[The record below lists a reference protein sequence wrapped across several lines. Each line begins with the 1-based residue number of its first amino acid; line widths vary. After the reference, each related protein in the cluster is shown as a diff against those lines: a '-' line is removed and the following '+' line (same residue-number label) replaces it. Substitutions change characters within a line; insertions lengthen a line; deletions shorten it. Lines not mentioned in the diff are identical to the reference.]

1 MLAFFLPLL
10 YTIITMI
17 KGGIVIMLL
26 SEKFKKQI
34 AAAELVNAYPCGVER
49 EAAEV
54 VYKKAKKD
62 FEKDL
67 FKMIKDTYKNTMLQ
81 QQIKAF
87 YIACFN
93 DKEGGQELKNITFG
107 ELLQALKDNE
117 NIYETSGAIDSI
129 VRERLFILLANILG
143 KKYSYIYGLWLH
155 KRVD

>member
-1 MLAFFLPLL
+1 
-10 YTIITMI
+10 
-17 KGGIVIMLL
+17 MLL

-54 VYKKAKKD
+54 VYKKVKKD
-62 FEKDL
+62 FEKEL

-93 DKEGGQELKNITFG
+93 DEKGGQELKAVTFG
-107 ELLQALKDNE
+107 ELLQALE
-117 NIYETSGAIDSI
+117 NGVDVYSFTGACDSI

-143 KKYSYIYGLWLH
+143 KKYSYVYDLWLH
-155 KRVD
+155 NSRK

>member
-1 MLAFFLPLL
+1 
-10 YTIITMI
+10 
-17 KGGIVIMLL
+17 MLL

-49 EAAEV
+49 EVAEV

-67 FKMIKDTYKNTMLQ
+67 LKLIKDTYKNTMLQ

-93 DKEGGQELKNITFG
+93 DDEGGQELKAVTFG
-107 ELLQALKDNE
+107 ELLQALKNGVDV
-117 NIYETSGAIDSI
+117 YSFTGAYDSI
-129 VRERLFILLANILG
+129 VRERLFILLANILD
-143 KKYSYIYGLWLH
+143 KKYSYVYDLWLH
-155 KRVD
+155 NSRK

>member
-1 MLAFFLPLL
+1 
-10 YTIITMI
+10 
-17 KGGIVIMLL
+17 MLL
-26 SEKFKKQI
+26 SENFKKQI

-54 VYKKAKKD
+54 VYKKAKKA

-93 DKEGGQELKNITFG
+93 DEEGGQELKAVTFG
-107 ELLQALKDNE
+107 ELLQALE
-117 NIYETSGAIDSI
+117 NGVDVYSFTGVCDSI
-129 VRERLFILLANILG
+129 VRERLFILLANILD
-143 KKYSYIYGLWLH
+143 KKYSYIYDLWLH
-155 KRVD
+155 KGRA

>member
-1 MLAFFLPLL
+1 
-10 YTIITMI
+10 
-17 KGGIVIMLL
+17 MLL

-34 AAAELVNAYPCGVER
+34 IAAELVNAYPCGIER

-67 FKMIKDTYKNTMLQ
+67 LKLIKDTYKNTMLQ

-93 DKEGGQELKNITFG
+93 DDEGGQELKAVTFG
-107 ELLQALKDNE
+107 ELLQALE
-117 NIYETSGAIDSI
+117 NGVDVYSYSGACDSI
-129 VRERLFILLANILG
+129 VRERLFILLANILD
-143 KKYSYIYGLWLH
+143 KKYSYIYDLWLH
-155 KRVD
+155 NSRK

>member
-1 MLAFFLPLL
+1 
-10 YTIITMI
+10 
-17 KGGIVIMLL
+17 MLL

-34 AAAELVNAYPCGVER
+34 AAAELINAYPCGVER

-93 DKEGGQELKNITFG
+93 DKEGGQELKAVTFG
-107 ELLQALKDNE
+107 ELLQALENGDNF
-117 NIYETSGAIDSI
+117 YETSGAIDSI
-129 VRERLFILLANILG
+129 VRERLFILLANILD
-143 KKYSYIYGLWLH
+143 KKYSYVYDLWLH
-155 KRVD
+155 KGRV

>member
-1 MLAFFLPLL
+1 
-10 YTIITMI
+10 
-17 KGGIVIMLL
+17 MLL

-34 AAAELVNAYPCGVER
+34 AAAELVNAYPCGVEK

-93 DKEGGQELKNITFG
+93 DKEGGQAIKKPAFIFKKNYKNTCIFCAY
-107 ELLQALKDNE
+107 LL
-117 NIYETSGAIDSI
+117 Y
-129 VRERLFILLANILG
+129 
-143 KKYSYIYGLWLH
+143 YSYRDKGGY
-155 KRVD
+155 

>member
-1 MLAFFLPLL
+1 
-10 YTIITMI
+10 
-17 KGGIVIMLL
+17 MLL

-34 AAAELVNAYPCGVER
+34 IAAELINAYPCGVER

-93 DKEGGQELKNITFG
+93 DEEGGQELKAVTFG
-107 ELLQALKDNE
+107 ELLQALE
-117 NIYETSGAIDSI
+117 NGVDVYSFTGACDSI
-129 VRERLFILLANILG
+129 VRERLFILLANILD
-143 KKYSYIYGLWLH
+143 KKYSYIYDLWLH
-155 KRVD
+155 NSRK

>member
-1 MLAFFLPLL
+1 
-10 YTIITMI
+10 
-17 KGGIVIMLL
+17 MLL

-67 FKMIKDTYKNTMLQ
+67 LKLIKDTYKNTMLQ

-87 YIACFN
+87 YITCFN
-93 DKEGGQELKNITFG
+93 DEEGGQELKAVTFG
-107 ELLQALKDNE
+107 ELLQALE
-117 NIYETSGAIDSI
+117 NGNNFYETSGAIDSI
-129 VRERLFILLANILG
+129 VRERLFILLANILD
-143 KKYSYIYGLWLH
+143 KKYSYIYDLWLH
-155 KRVD
+155 KGRV

>member
-10 YTIITMI
+10 YTIITEI

-34 AAAELVNAYPCGVER
+34 AAAELMNAYPCGVER

-54 VYKKAKKD
+54 VYKKAKKT
-62 FEKDL
+62 FEKEL
-67 FKMIKDTYKNTMLQ
+67 FKMIKDTYKNTMPQ

-93 DKEGGQELKNITFG
+93 DEKGGQELKAVTFG
-107 ELLQALKDNE
+107 ELLQALKNGIE
-117 NIYETSGAIDSI
+117 FYSYSGACDSI
-129 VRERLFILLANILG
+129 VRERLFILLANILD
-143 KKYSYIYGLWLH
+143 KKYSYIYDLWLH
-155 KRVD
+155 KGRV